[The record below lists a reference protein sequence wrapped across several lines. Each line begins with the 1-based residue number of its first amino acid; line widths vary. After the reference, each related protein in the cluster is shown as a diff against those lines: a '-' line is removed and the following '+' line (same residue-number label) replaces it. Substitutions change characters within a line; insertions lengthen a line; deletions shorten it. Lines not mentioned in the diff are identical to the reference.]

1 MAENKTT
8 ALAKADYGT
17 QVIKR
22 MDELTQ
28 VGFALPKDYNYVNAI
43 KASMLV
49 LADLKDRNGRPAL
62 EVCTPVSIQQ
72 ALFDMSQKGLN
83 VAKKQG
89 YFIVKG
95 DKLCLDDSYFG
106 KVLQVKRIFPN
117 WEPNVGI
124 VYDGDN
130 FLYEID
136 PETSRK
142 KLIKHEQNVAN
153 LDGNFV
159 AAYMYLPCADG
170 GKKLY
175 VMTRR
180 AVLNAWAQ
188 SPNKSQT
195 VHGKFPEKMIEK
207 TVINTGC
214 NMVINSTPELSQSVS
229 AEDEDFAQ
237 QHQPIDVHAEEVVE
251 INPDEIPVAEVV
263 EIKKEV
269 QPQAAEEQEF

>member
-1 MAENKTT
+1 MAEQKTT

-49 LADLKDRNGRPAL
+49 LADLKDRNGRPAM
-62 EVCTPVSIQQ
+62 EVCTPASIQQ
-72 ALFDMSQKGLN
+72 ALFEMCQKGLN

-106 KVLQVKRIFPN
+106 KALQVKRVFPN

-124 VYDGDN
+124 VYEGDN

-142 KLIKHEQNVAN
+142 KLIKHEQNLGN
-153 LDGNFV
+153 LDGNFI

-180 AVLNAWAQ
+180 AVLNAWSQ

-214 NMVINSTPELSQSVS
+214 NMVINSTPELSQSAS
-229 AEDEDFAQ
+229 SDDEDFAQ
-237 QHQPIDVHAEEVVE
+237 SHTPIDVPSHEVTEV
-251 INPDEIPVAEVV
+251 NPDEIPVAEVV
-263 EIKKEV
+263 EPKPETPKN
-269 QPQAAEEQEF
+269 AESVEEF